1 MKKDKHKSKIIL
13 FWNKI
18 CAIFTKIKNVMKKL
32 IYSIFGDPI
41 PKSKGIIG
49 TSSGKLIMDKK
60 VFYKREDVQ
69 ETIRKIQESRESLES
84 TN

>member
-1 MKKDKHKSKIIL
+1 MEKDRIKGRKNL

-18 CAIFTKIKNVMKKL
+18 CTIFTKRGSVMKKI

-49 TSSGKLIMDKK
+49 TSSGKLVMDKK
-60 VFYKREDVQ
+60 VFYKREDVKA
-69 ETIRKIQESRESLES
+69 TIRKMQESREPLEPA
-84 TN
+84 N